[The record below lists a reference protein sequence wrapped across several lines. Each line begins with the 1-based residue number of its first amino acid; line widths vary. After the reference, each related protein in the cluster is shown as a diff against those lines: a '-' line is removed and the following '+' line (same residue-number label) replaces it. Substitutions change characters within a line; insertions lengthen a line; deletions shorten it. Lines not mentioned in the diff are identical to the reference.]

1 MRLARFLSVLAALSF
16 ALCGCST
23 APQVIVDP
31 RSIKS
36 EEDYRRDMDECHRLA
51 MSYDKSDATTGNAAV
66 GAAAGGITVAGIATA
81 VAGAVFAPA
90 IPFIA
95 AGAAAGGTLGG
106 GLSKGGETASRE
118 KIMAEC
124 LGDRGFR
131 AYSPR

>member
-1 MRLARFLSVLAALSF
+1 MQMARLLWALASLSGALY
-16 ALCGCST
+16 GCST
-23 APQVIVDP
+23 APQVVVDP

-36 EEDYRRDMDECHRLA
+36 EEEYRRDMGECHKLA
-51 MSYDKSDATTGNAAV
+51 LSYDKSDSTTGNAVV
-66 GAAAGGITVAGIATA
+66 GAAAGGVTVAGIATA

-124 LGDRGFR
+124 MVDRGYR